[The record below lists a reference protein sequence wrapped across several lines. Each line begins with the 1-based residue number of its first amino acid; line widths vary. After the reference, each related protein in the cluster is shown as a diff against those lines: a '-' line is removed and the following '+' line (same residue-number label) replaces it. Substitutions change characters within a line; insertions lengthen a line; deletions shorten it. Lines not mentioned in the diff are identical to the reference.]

1 MSIEFTVFGQI
12 MRLLRRIHINPAYL
26 LIPLGL
32 SMLTA
37 TFEGLSVGLLIPL
50 VQGTLSMDF
59 GFMRTMRGVGTLLT
73 YLPSAIT
80 DSNGN
85 LIALLLSLFV
95 IAIIVKN
102 ITRYGS
108 ILSMSHFAFRAA
120 HYLRRMIFARYLS
133 FGKLY
138 FDRTSVGHHTTVLS
152 SFAELSLRPL
162 LSIDKHMNALFSI
175 ITYLAVMF
183 TISWKLTVFVLPLF
197 VVLHWSVRIIIVR
210 IRAISQR
217 VASAASRLGS
227 KSIEILST
235 LPLVSSYNMED
246 AEGRNYGR
254 MSDDMAKAMSRTVV
268 WQELVRPIQ
277 ELETMVAILCLLG
290 AMFYLAAQGES
301 IPASS
306 FIVYFYL
313 VVNASSKFGIL
324 TSFRSTMAGASG
336 PIDEVLKVFDETD
349 KEYVRGGDESFPGLK
364 NQIAFKSLSFRYTSD
379 RAVLDNLSF
388 TIDRGQMTAIVGPT
402 GAGKTTII
410 NLLLRYYD
418 CPPQS
423 LFLDDRDI
431 RDYSTPSLRA
441 HMALVS
447 QETLLLHESL
457 RYNITYGLE
466 NVSEERLRE
475 AVKRARLESFIA
487 SLPDGLETLIG
498 DRGVKLS
505 GGEKQRVSIARA
517 LLKGADILILDE
529 ATSSL
534 DSKTEQLIQEAI
546 DDVSKGKTA
555 IVIAHRLST
564 IKNADKIVFLENG
577 RCIERGGLEELLS
590 RKGRFAEH
598 WEAQKF
604 N

>member
-1 MSIEFTVFGQI
+1 MGLEFTIFGQI
-12 MRLLRRIHINPAYL
+12 LRLLKRIHIKPAYL
-26 LIPLGL
+26 LIPVTL

-37 TFEGLSVGLLIPL
+37 TFEGISIGLLIPL

-59 GFMRTMRGVGTLLT
+59 GFMKTMRGIGTLLT
-73 YLPSAIT
+73 YLPEWVTS
-80 DSNGN
+80 SNGT
-85 LIALLLSLFV
+85 LLGLLLSLFV
-95 IAIIVKN
+95 IAIITKN

-108 ILSMSHFAFRAA
+108 VVSMSHFAFRAA

-138 FDRTSVGHHTTVLS
+138 FDRTSVGHHTTTLS
-152 SFAELSLRPL
+152 TFAELSLRPL

-175 ITYLAVMF
+175 ITYLAVMCA
-183 TISWKLTVFVLPLF
+183 ISWKLTIFALPLF
-197 VVLHWSVRIIIVR
+197 IVLHWSVRMIIVQ

-246 AEGRNYGR
+246 AEGRHYGR

-268 WQELVRPIQ
+268 WQELIRPIQ
-277 ELETMVAILCLLG
+277 ELETMVAILCLLA
-290 AMFYLAAQGES
+290 AMFYLATHGEG

-324 TSFRSTMAGASG
+324 TTFRSTMAGASG
-336 PIDEVLKVFDETD
+336 PIEEVVKVFDESD
-349 KEYVRGGDESFPGLK
+349 KEYVRGGSEVFPGLK
-364 NQIAFKSLSFRYTSD
+364 NQIAFKSLSFRYTDD
-379 RAVLDNLSF
+379 RAVLDTLSF
-388 TIDRGQMTAIVGPT
+388 TINRGEMTAIVGPT

-418 CPPQS
+418 CPPKS
-423 LFLDDRDI
+423 LCMDDRDI
-431 RDYSTPSLRA
+431 RDFSTQSLRS

-457 RYNITYGLE
+457 RYNIVYGLE
-466 NVSEERLRE
+466 NVDEKLLQE
-475 AVKRARLESFIA
+475 AVRRARLESFIQ
-487 SLPDGLETLIG
+487 SLPEGLETLIG

-546 DDVSKGKTA
+546 DDVSQGKTA

-577 RCIERGGLEELLS
+577 RCIEQGGLQELLEK
-590 RKGRFAEH
+590 KGRFAEH

-604 N
+604 S